1 VLASLT
7 FRTLM
12 LWTCDVTLP
21 YFDVHCRH
29 PCTLTPS
36 SALIGRVHSL
46 EITTV
51 DPVAGF
57 RHSYVSPV
65 THTPLP
71 RITPTPLDT
80 FDRLTPS
87 NNTMCKRVTCPNDG
101 KPTWWGCGE
110 SLGLSP
116 AISFAHDRSNR
127 ANPHRWTHRDG
138 MSPTM
143 SSRRPT
149 SPFPLL

>member
-1 VLASLT
+1 
-7 FRTLM
+7 M

-57 RHSYVSPV
+57 RHSSVPPV
-65 THTPLP
+65 TQTPLP
-71 RITPTPLDT
+71 RITPTHLSTLSTVSLYPTTQCASALPAPTTESPHGGDAVSLLGYPPPSLSRMIGRIELIPTGGHIETVCPRLCPRVGPLP
-80 FDRLTPS
+80 L
-87 NNTMCKRVTCPNDG
+87 
-101 KPTWWGCGE
+101 
-110 SLGLSP
+110 SLFCSP
-116 AISFAHDRSNR
+116 
-127 ANPHRWTHRDG
+127 RWSD
-138 MSPTM
+138 SD
-143 SSRRPT
+143 
-149 SPFPLL
+149 